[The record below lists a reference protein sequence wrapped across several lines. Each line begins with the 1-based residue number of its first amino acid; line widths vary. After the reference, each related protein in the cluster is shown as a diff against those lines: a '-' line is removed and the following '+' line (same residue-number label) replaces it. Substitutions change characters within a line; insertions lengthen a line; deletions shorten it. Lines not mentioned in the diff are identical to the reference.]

1 MYGDL
6 ATKLVLEAK
15 RTVNLSELPMYQ
27 TDTIKEILKEIHDLD
42 QDAQYLS
49 QQQTED
55 DASEEEYK
63 INQCQLFVTHL
74 SMRRNKRCLLA
85 YERLRSSKIDE
96 FCWLNIDPGVTNI
109 SSNSTIISLDNLNH
123 SEQEY
128 YKNYQDLLTKYKSN
142 FLDLDLSGDLQPP
155 TNIFIDVRVLKNGGE
170 VQTEYGSFNL
180 IKNSQ
185 FYVRKSDVER
195 LIQQGYMEEL

>member
-27 TDTIKEILKEIHDLD
+27 TDTIKEILKEINDLD

-49 QQQTED
+49 QQQTD
-55 DASEEEYK
+55 DEASEEEYK

-96 FCWLNIDPGVTNI
+96 FCWLNIDPGDTNI
-109 SSNSTIISLDNLNH
+109 STNSTIISLDNLNH